1 MYSVGDKIV
10 YPMHGA
16 GVIEAIEVK
25 KVLKEKQTYYIMK
38 MPVGGMILMIPT
50 NNTEEIGIRGIVD
63 KETAADV
70 VESFGTAVGEFNE
83 NWNKRYRENLSKI
96 KTGNIVEVAKVVKSL
111 AHREMDKPLST
122 CEKKMLTNARH
133 ILVSELVLATD
144 DSEEGVEKEYDA
156 VLKQLQ
162 KEVNACVR
170 GEED

>member
-63 KETAADV
+63 KKTAADV
-70 VESFGTAVGEFNE
+70 VENFGTAVGEFNE
-83 NWNKRYRENLSKI
+83 NWNKRYRENMIKI
-96 KTGNIVEVAKVVKSL
+96 RSGDIYEVLEVVKML
-111 AHREMDKPLST
+111 MLRDKTKGLST
-122 CEKKMLTNARH
+122 GERKMLNNSKH
-133 ILVSELVLATD
+133 ILLSELVL
-144 DSEEGVEKEYDA
+144 SEAYEYSALERLLDEKTEE
-156 VLKQLQ
+156 LFNNKCH
-162 KEVNACVR
+162 NA
-170 GEED
+170 

>member
-50 NNTEEIGIRGIVD
+50 NNTEEIVIRGIVD

-70 VESFGTAVGEFNE
+70 VASFGTAVGEFNE
-83 NWNKRYRENLSKI
+83 NWNKRYRENMIKI
-96 KTGNIVEVAKVVKSL
+96 RSGDIYEVLEVVKML
-111 AHREMDKPLST
+111 MLRDKTKGLST
-122 CEKKMLTNARH
+122 GERKMLNNSKH
-133 ILVSELVLATD
+133 ILLSELVL
-144 DSEEGVEKEYDA
+144 SEAYEYSALERLLDEKTEE
-156 VLKQLQ
+156 LFNNKCH
-162 KEVNACVR
+162 NA
-170 GEED
+170 

>member
-83 NWNKRYRENLSKI
+83 NWNKRYRENMIKI
-96 KTGNIVEVAKVVKSL
+96 RSGNIYEVLEVVKML
-111 AHREMDKPLST
+111 MLRDKTKGLST
-122 CEKKMLTNARH
+122 GERKMLNNSKH
-133 ILVSELVLATD
+133 ILLSELVL
-144 DSEEGVEKEYDA
+144 SEVYEYSDLEQLLNEKVEELFSGKCH
-156 VLKQLQ
+156 
-162 KEVNACVR
+162 NA
-170 GEED
+170 

>member
-63 KETAADV
+63 KKTAADV
-70 VESFGTAVGEFNE
+70 VENFGTAVGEFNE
-83 NWNKRYRENLSKI
+83 NWNKRYRENMIKI
-96 KTGNIVEVAKVVKSL
+96 RSGDIYEVLEVVKML
-111 AHREMDKPLST
+111 MLRDKTKGLST
-122 CEKKMLTNARH
+122 GERKMLNNSKH
-133 ILVSELVLATD
+133 ILLSELVL
-144 DSEEGVEKEYDA
+144 SEAYEYSALERLLDEKTEE
-156 VLKQLQ
+156 LFNSKCH
-162 KEVNACVR
+162 NA
-170 GEED
+170 

>member
-70 VESFGTAVGEFNE
+70 VENFGAAVGEFNE
-83 NWNKRYRENLSKI
+83 NWNKRYRENMIKI
-96 KTGNIVEVAKVVKSL
+96 RSGNIYEVLEVVKML
-111 AHREMDKPLST
+111 MLRDKTKGLST
-122 CEKKMLTNARH
+122 GERKMLNNSKH
-133 ILVSELVLATD
+133 ILLSELVL
-144 DSEEGVEKEYDA
+144 SEVYEYSALEQLLNEKVEELFCGKCH
-156 VLKQLQ
+156 
-162 KEVNACVR
+162 NA
-170 GEED
+170 

>member
-83 NWNKRYRENLSKI
+83 NWNKRYRENMIKI
-96 KTGNIVEVAKVVKSL
+96 RSGNIYEVLEVVKML
-111 AHREMDKPLST
+111 MLRDKTKGLST
-122 CEKKMLTNARH
+122 GERKMLNNSKH
-133 ILVSELVLATD
+133 ILLSELVL
-144 DSEEGVEKEYDA
+144 SEVYEYSALEQLLNEKVEELFSGKCH
-156 VLKQLQ
+156 
-162 KEVNACVR
+162 NA
-170 GEED
+170 